1 MIASSALIHN
11 EPFLRMKFYPL
22 HTSKYILFGLVST
35 AFFACQPEEKKPVV
49 QTAPTKKTAMDPFRY
64 HKLIE
69 VKPGLDF
76 DVLSW
81 GRGNDSVGSLLIL
94 KSDSSKQQ
102 FTTSTYD
109 LEGKIV
115 DVFNTDM
122 NVNGNP
128 EIIVLTEKKESD
140 PETSPYDL
148 IVFEYS
154 QRGQPNRLSA
164 PRLSPSQRKGYRGG
178 DRFYMQEGVLM
189 REFPVYEGKGDTAKK
204 TDEKRL
210 LEYDVR
216 GGLVVKEVEKK
227 D

>member
-11 EPFLRMKFYPL
+11 EPILHMKFHPL
-22 HTSKYILFGLVST
+22 SISKYILFGLIST
-35 AFFACQPEEKKPVV
+35 AFFACQPEDKKPVAV
-49 QTAPTKKTAMDPFRY
+49 APAAKKVMDPFRY

-94 KSDSSKQQ
+94 KSDSAKQQ
-102 FTTSTYD
+102 FTTTTYD
-109 LEGKIV
+109 YEGKIV

-128 EIIVLTEKKESD
+128 EIIILTQKKEDD
-140 PETSPYDL
+140 PETSPFDL
-148 IVFEYS
+148 ITFEYP
-154 QRGQPNRLSA
+154 QRGQPNRMSA
-164 PRLSPSQRKGYRGG
+164 PRLSTSQRKGYRGG

-204 TDEKRL
+204 TDEKRM
-210 LEYDVR
+210 LEYDLR